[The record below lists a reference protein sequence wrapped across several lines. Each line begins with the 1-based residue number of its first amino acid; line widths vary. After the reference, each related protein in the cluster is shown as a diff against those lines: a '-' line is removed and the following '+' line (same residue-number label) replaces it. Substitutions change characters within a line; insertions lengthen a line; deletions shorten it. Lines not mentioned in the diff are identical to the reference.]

1 MRTHRALLILLGRYI
16 KHTKIKQF
24 EIARRAIEVVSNR
37 LPVPQSGEEYGKT
50 YVLEPTPLRN
60 QLTEEIGERP
70 TAAVRRMLRFY
81 HQIGILIDKGL
92 VDSDFVFALVGP
104 GLVTSKHGIVV
115 TCDWY
120 QNHWAGSTGHDKGP
134 YRPIYANALKLCEH
148 YENSA
153 KRNNRVL

>member
-148 YENSA
+148 YENWA
-153 KRNNRVL
+153 KKNNRVL